1 MGCDSHLPI
10 SILSAIV
17 VARRGRK
24 KSNLHIEFSPWNC
37 DDDQFQFLPLL
48 SRSIGESFYSPSQV
62 STSSRVTKYRHKTM
76 RGSVLRKLEL
86 NDVSGAIHLHGKS
99 QRERRADDKYRQIN
113 NNNRRWWW
121 WCREE
126 IIICSYNSR
135 LVGWLRL
142 FRRRRHLHRK
152 YWFIAI
158 CIYANYVNCVLLVAD
173 WLVGGG
179 NCPLVCCEMWF
190 ISSSPQK
197 GKPSHSIRFYCWS
210 VAICYNLHCHCRLV
224 DWIVESEA
232 NHPPTKNNEIVDI
245 VI

>member
-99 QRERRADDKYRQIN
+99 QRERRPDDKYRQIN
-113 NNNRRWWW
+113 NDNRRWWW

-158 CIYANYVNCVLLVAD
+158 CIYANYVNCRLL
-173 WLVGGG
+173 
-179 NCPLVCCEMWF
+179 
-190 ISSSPQK
+190 
-197 GKPSHSIRFYCWS
+197 
-210 VAICYNLHCHCRLV
+210 
-224 DWIVESEA
+224 
-232 NHPPTKNNEIVDI
+232 
-245 VI
+245 